1 MFSRLLT
8 AAGSVVLIRVFI
20 RLLQDP
26 HQEPFRNWRHTTAVD
41 CELET
46 KSGRGPHNDLPLSV
60 FNRCDVL
67 VMCQPKAQTLC
78 GRISPT
84 PTCYETYR
92 RGASRPK
99 TVVYGSSL
107 RQAIHHTIIFPKTW
121 ARGVGVLSPSP

>member
-20 RLLQDP
+20 MLLQDP

-46 KSGRGPHNDLPLSV
+46 KSGRGLSV
-60 FNRCDVL
+60 FNRCHVL
-67 VMCQPKAQTLC
+67 TMCQPKAQTLC
-78 GRISPT
+78 GGISPT

-92 RGASRPK
+92 RGASRPQ
-99 TVVYGSSL
+99 TVVQVSSL
-107 RQAIHHTIIFPKTW
+107 R
-121 ARGVGVLSPSP
+121 